1 MLKLQGETTRK
12 HLVGFGHWMFGGD
25 PKSQG
30 KKKTLMNEVYHKEIL
45 GYSREHSLYNKGE

>member
-12 HLVGFGHWMFGGD
+12 HPVGFGHWMFGGD

-30 KKKTLMNEVYHKEIL
+30 KKNLNEWSLSKEIL